1 MGCTAKSEKSYHT
14 SEQLK
19 KKVSSGTKTWVTKKV
34 VYSLAFKK
42 KGICVVSYKQDNHHE
57 SFLFHKNGTRKSHSS
72 NQYMKA
78 SSYFPHS
85 AVGC

>member
-19 KKVSSGTKTWVTKKV
+19 KKASSGTKTWVTKKV

-42 KGICVVSYKQDNHHE
+42 KVSV
-57 SFLFHKNGTRKSHSS
+57 LFHINKTTTMNL
-72 NQYMKA
+72 
-78 SSYFPHS
+78 SYFTKMEQESLTPPTS
-85 AVGC
+85 T